1 MILTYSE
8 NFIPIHQQLQCNVPL
23 TVTRHSSARAEPLVA
38 TDKMSEFLNV
48 GYSSLEHLY
57 TQNNVRL

>member
-8 NFIPIHQQLQCNVPL
+8 NFIPIYQQLQCNVPL
-23 TVTRHSSARAEPLVA
+23 TVTRDSSATAEPLVP

-48 GYSSLEHLY
+48 GYSSLY